1 MLDEMMRFNAN
12 EMALKWIEHVDG
24 VDIFPKLPAQ
34 LCQYHKK
41 WERNRRVQKAVKA
54 MKSDLEIL
62 ESLNNEQV
70 PADLLLAQQ
79 NQAAIEMD
87 NSVMGALDDESVV
100 DTQPIPN
107 GLLYFPAAASDA
119 TRNAAAYSASSAT

>member
-1 MLDEMMRFNAN
+1 MRFNAN

-70 PADLLLAQQ
+70 PADLLLVQQ